1 MGGMI
6 LDFKNVKVKLGTM
19 DNAVLFMKICNK
31 YHNVNIDYSVI
42 GSRYV
47 VDAKSIIGILST
59 SVEKEAEVIIH
70 TNSEHIIEKF
80 LHDIEQWIIE

>member
-1 MGGMI
+1 M
-6 LDFKNVKVKLGTM
+6 DFTNIKVKLGTM

-42 GSRYV
+42 GSRYII
-47 VDAKSIIGILST
+47 DAKSIIGILST

-70 TNSEHIIEKF
+70 TNNGYIIERF
-80 LHDIEQWIIE
+80 LHDIKQWIVE